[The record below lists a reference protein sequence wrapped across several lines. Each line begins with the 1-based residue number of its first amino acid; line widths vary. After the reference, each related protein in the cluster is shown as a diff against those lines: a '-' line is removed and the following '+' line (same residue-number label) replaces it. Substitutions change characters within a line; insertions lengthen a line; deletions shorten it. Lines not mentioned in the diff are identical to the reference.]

1 MNAQITNPTSA
12 EIFGEP
18 IYSYTRAQALEDGE
32 LIDVTETAREVGFR
46 YPTAVSAAVW
56 ADCVAWSDADTNAT
70 GWPQDQGARLWDV
83 LYMARFGIKRAA
95 ARNANRVRFS
105 LLRVP
110 RDAADSR
117 PREVALIA
125 HVGPGDDA
133 APVITIGFPSD
144 F

>member
-1 MNAQITNPTSA
+1 MNAQITSA

-32 LIDVTETAREVGFR
+32 LIDASETAREVGFL
-46 YPTAVSAAVW
+46 YPVALSAAVW
-56 ADCVAWSDADTNAT
+56 ADCVAWSDDDTNAT
-70 GWPQDQGARLWDV
+70 GWPQDQDARLWDV
-83 LYMARFGIKRAA
+83 LYMARFGIKQAA
-95 ARNANRVRFS
+95 AVETDRVRFS

-110 RDAADSR
+110 RDAADPR

-125 HVGPGDDA
+125 HLGPGDNA
-133 APVITIGFPSD
+133 EPVITIAFESD